1 MSLAVNNTEV
11 FRVVLREEDSYGV
24 TVRRLEHVERIDV
37 GEWIPDLLEMDHR
50 IQLAK
55 ERSDAERA
63 ARLAQEKARDIRE

>member
-1 MSLAVNNTEV
+1 MQHHIGYARFLIDFFNT
-11 FRVVLREEDSYGV
+11 L
-24 TVRRLEHVERIDV
+24 LEHAERIDV